1 MSLLF
6 GLDSFASSLT
16 PISWISYYIK
26 NKFDVPSSYLGSVFF
41 TTGFVSGFTSL
52 GSTPL
57 TKRFGAVVTMVFT
70 HLPASILLALV
81 PLPSSFSLTMGILVV
96 RACTQTM
103 DVAPKHVFLATL
115 VSDSDRTAVF
125 GFVNVVKTLAQVVGP
140 SIVGVITQRG
150 AQWIS
155 FVIAGSLKAT
165 YDIGML
171 VTFLTYNRHAV
182 H

>member
-1 MSLLF
+1 
-6 GLDSFASSLT
+6 
-16 PISWISYYIK
+16 
-26 NKFDVPSSYLGSVFF
+26 
-41 TTGFVSGFTSL
+41 
-52 GSTPL
+52 
-57 TKRFGAVVTMVFT
+57 
-70 HLPASILLALV
+70 
-81 PLPSSFSLTMGILVV
+81 MGILVV

-155 FVIAGSLKAT
+155 IVS
-165 YDIGML
+165 
-171 VTFLTYNRHAV
+171 
-182 H
+182 